1 MRGSAFAPFGARGRG
16 AGIEERTTPLLLGL
30 VLALLAGSTGAQT
43 PLGGAPSSEAR
54 GERIE
59 VTVFNASPQTAVTLD
74 LTGTRLLGVAPKLG
88 AEAFAPGV
96 SVLGGRAVFRPPAG
110 SIPEGETATA
120 TFAVW
125 AEISGPVEG
134 RVTLNKPEVVLVE
147 TSRGTATLQNGTF
160 RLAIPPLPGNC
171 VLAGCREGYTSCPK
185 DPLQNRERTC
195 QTFLDDW
202 LCCAGSPVPIL

>member
-1 MRGSAFAPFGARGRG
+1 MA
-16 AGIEERTTPLLLGL
+16 
-30 VLALLAGSTGAQT
+30 
-43 PLGGAPSSEAR
+43 GAPTMEAR

-59 VTVFNASPQTAVTLD
+59 VTVFNASPRTAVTLE

-96 SVLGGRAVFRPPAG
+96 SVLGGRIVFRPPAG

-134 RVTLNKPEVVLVE
+134 RVSVAKPEVVLVE
-147 TSRGTATLQNGTF
+147 TARGTATLQGGTF
-160 RLAIPPLPGNC
+160 RLAIPALPGNC
-171 VLAGCREGYTSCPK
+171 VLAGCREGYTACPK
-185 DPLQNRERTC
+185 DPLHGKERTC
-195 QTFLDDW
+195 QLFLEEW

>member
-1 MRGSAFAPFGARGRG
+1 MHGDISMRLPLALALVLMLAAGSAA
-16 AGIEERTTPLLLGL
+16 
-30 VLALLAGSTGAQT
+30 AQM
-43 PLGGAPSSEAR
+43 PLGEAPKAEAR

-59 VTVFNASPQTAVTLD
+59 VTVFNASSKTAVTLD

-96 SVLGGRAVFRPPAG
+96 SVLGGRVVFRPPAG

-120 TFAVW
+120 IFAVW

-134 RVTLNKPEVVLVE
+134 RVSLEKPEVVLVD
-147 TSRGTATLQNGTF
+147 TARGTATLQGGTF
-160 RLAIPPLPGNC
+160 RLTIPALPGNC

-185 DPLQNRERTC
+185 DPLHDTARTC
-195 QTFLDDW
+195 QRFLEDW
-202 LCCAGSPVPIL
+202 LCCAGSPIPIV

>member
-1 MRGSAFAPFGARGRG
+1 MRIPAPPILGLLLTLA
-16 AGIEERTTPLLLGL
+16 AGI
-30 VLALLAGSTGAQT
+30 AAAQT
-43 PLGGAPSSEAR
+43 PLGEAPRAEAR

-96 SVLGGRAVFRPPAG
+96 SVLGDRIVFRPPAG
-110 SIPEGETATA
+110 SISEGQMATA

-125 AEISGPVEG
+125 AEISAPVEG
-134 RVTLNKPEVVLVE
+134 RVALAKPEVVLVE
-147 TSRGTATLQNGTF
+147 TARGTATLQGGTF
-160 RLAIPPLPGNC
+160 RLATPALPGNC
-171 VLAGCREGYTSCPK
+171 VLAGCREGLTACPK
-185 DPLQNRERTC
+185 DPLRDAVRTC
-195 QTFLDDW
+195 QLFLDSW

>member
-1 MRGSAFAPFGARGRG
+1 MRTLAA
-16 AGIEERTTPLLLGL
+16 LLLAL
-30 VLALLAGSTGAQT
+30 VLAFAAGDTAAQAPLAG
-43 PLGGAPSSEAR
+43 APTTEAR

-59 VTVFNASPQTAVTLD
+59 VTVFNASTRTAVTLE

-96 SVLGGRAVFRPPAG
+96 SVLGGRIVFRPPVG

-134 RVTLNKPEVVLVE
+134 RLSVAKPEVVLVE
-147 TSRGTATLQNGTF
+147 TARGTTTLQGGTF
-160 RLAIPPLPGNC
+160 RLAIPALPGNC
-171 VLAGCREGYTSCPK
+171 VLAGCREGYTACPK
-185 DPLQNRERTC
+185 DPLRDKERTC
-195 QTFLDDW
+195 QMFLDEW
-202 LCCAGSPVPIL
+202 LCCAGSPIPSV